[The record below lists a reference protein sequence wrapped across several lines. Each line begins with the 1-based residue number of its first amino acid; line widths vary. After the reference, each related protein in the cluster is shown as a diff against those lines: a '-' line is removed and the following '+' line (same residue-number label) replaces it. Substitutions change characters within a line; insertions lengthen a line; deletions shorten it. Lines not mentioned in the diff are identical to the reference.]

1 MNIFHLFK
9 KKREYGD
16 YRLSENAAKYE
27 EIASELGN
35 TAQHVYDIAH
45 GEALRSYDD
54 YVIFDRLCY
63 DGIVH
68 RR

>member
-27 EIASELGN
+27 EIASAWCRRLG
-35 TAQHVYDIAH
+35 AEHQIP
-45 GEALRSYDD
+45 
-54 YVIFDRLCY
+54 
-63 DGIVH
+63 
-68 RR
+68 